1 MQTAVS
7 ACLAVAGRYWSS
19 RRGLERDDRARRPAA
34 KPDQFCRD
42 QFCPDQFCP
51 DQFCPDQ
58 FCPGQVPAGS
68 VCTMPPITPACRDEG
83 APRLSG
89 GLHAGGERESLTA
102 GTSRPGP
109 GRPYRCG

>member
-7 ACLAVAGRYWSS
+7 ACLAVAGLYWSS

-34 KPDQFCRD
+34 KPDQFC
-42 QFCPDQFCP
+42 
-51 DQFCPDQ
+51 PDQ

-68 VCTMPPITPACRDEG
+68 ACTIPPITPACRDEG

>member
-34 KPDQFCRD
+34 KPDQFC
-42 QFCPDQFCP
+42 
-51 DQFCPDQ
+51 PDQ

-68 VCTMPPITPACRDEG
+68 ACTMPPITPACRDEG